1 MGRKKKRRNSTTQPK
16 RRGPSSA
23 DGFGTLADKLKA
35 ANVELPDVA
44 GVPAAREAPAAEEA
58 RAPVR
63 KPSRKVSEADL
74 MREAF
79 EAAGQGGL
87 IDKFG
92 EAGYE
97 VGDVEVVDKR
107 RPAEPAQPAAAPDGL
122 TDEDLLFFEAVGGDV
137 QMMQRDKLADLK
149 GRDWVGARWA
159 TEHELTTLTPEEL
172 KEPRLT
178 GEQRDRLRRSRKGPT
193 MSVLNIRRLK
203 RREAMAEVE
212 AFVAGARADGDR
224 FVRVVTGK
232 GKQSAGDPVLKPA
245 VINWCHGPGSSWVA
259 GWAPETDRSGQFG
272 SLVLELRRTKR

>member
-1 MGRKKKRRNSTTQPK
+1 MGRKKKRRSQDSRPK
-16 RRGPSSA
+16 PRASSA
-23 DGFGTLADKLKA
+23 EDGFGTLAAKLKA
-35 ANVELPDVA
+35 ANVAPPDDGPTAVD
-44 GVPAAREAPAAEEA
+44 RYKRQAPPE
-58 RAPVR
+58 PVR
-63 KPSRKVSEADL
+63 KPTRKVSEADL

-92 EAGYE
+92 NAGYDA
-97 VGDVEVVDKR
+97 GDVEVVDKR
-107 RPAEPAQPAAAPDGL
+107 RQAEPEPVPVAPDGL

-137 QMMQRDKLADLK
+137 RPMERDKLADLK

-193 MSVLNIRRLK
+193 MNVLNIRRLK

-224 FVRVVTGK
+224 FVRIVTGK

-245 VINWCHGPGSSWVA
+245 VIKWCHGPGSSWVA
-259 GWAPETDRSGQFG
+259 GWAPETDRSGQYG
-272 SLVLELRRTKR
+272 SVVLELRRTKR